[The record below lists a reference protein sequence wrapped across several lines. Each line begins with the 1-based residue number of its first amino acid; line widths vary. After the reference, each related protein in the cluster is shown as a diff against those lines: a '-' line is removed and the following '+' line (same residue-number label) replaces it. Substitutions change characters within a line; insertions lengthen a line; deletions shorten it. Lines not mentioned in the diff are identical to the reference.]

1 MHGRAT
7 VFKRQCES
15 PTSMEI
21 YFKTVAHLKRSK
33 QKNVCIEVRYH
44 AVQGKK

>member
-1 MHGRAT
+1 MHGCAA

-15 PTSMEI
+15 PTNTGI
-21 YFKTVAHLKRSK
+21 YFKTVVHLKRSK

-44 AVQGKK
+44 AIQGKE